1 MAYSICHVFAEPVR
15 KSLKS
20 ISIIQP
26 SIQKVQPMETHEK
39 IRLMRELNKW
49 SQEDMAEKLAMSAGG
64 YAKIERGET
73 QLNIPRLEQL
83 AAIFKVDMW
92 DLLRSGGSGL
102 VLQITEGD
110 NNDFTLYASGD
121 MSGKMELLKQELK
134 HCREMLEQKDK
145 EIELLRQLAASVQK

>member
-1 MAYSICHVFAEPVR
+1 
-15 KSLKS
+15 
-20 ISIIQP
+20 
-26 SIQKVQPMETHEK
+26 METHEK
-39 IRLMRELNKW
+39 IRLIRELNKW
-49 SQEDMAEKLAMSAGG
+49 SQEEMAEKLAMSSGG

-92 DLLRSGGSGL
+92 DLLKSGNSGM
-102 VLQITEGD
+102 VLQINEGD
-110 NNDFTLYASGD
+110 SGGDIALYASSD
-121 MSGKMELLKQELK
+121 IAMKLELLNQELK

>member
-1 MAYSICHVFAEPVR
+1 
-15 KSLKS
+15 
-20 ISIIQP
+20 
-26 SIQKVQPMETHEK
+26 METHEK
-39 IRLMRELNKW
+39 IRLIRELNKW
-49 SQEDMAEKLAMSAGG
+49 SQEEMAEKLAMSAGG

-92 DLLRSGGSGL
+92 DLLKSSNNGM
-102 VLQITEGD
+102 VLQINEGD
-110 NNDFTLYASGD
+110 SGGDIALYASSD
-121 MSGKMELLKQELK
+121 MAMKLELLKQELK

>member
-1 MAYSICHVFAEPVR
+1 
-15 KSLKS
+15 
-20 ISIIQP
+20 
-26 SIQKVQPMETHEK
+26 METHEK
-39 IRLMRELNKW
+39 IRLIRELNKW
-49 SQEDMAEKLAMSAGG
+49 SQEEMAEKLAMSAGG

-92 DLLRSGGSGL
+92 DLLKSGNSSRM
-102 VLQITEGD
+102 VLQINEGD
-110 NNDFTLYASGD
+110 SGGDIALYASSD
-121 MSGKMELLKQELK
+121 IAMKLELLNQELK

>member
-1 MAYSICHVFAEPVR
+1 
-15 KSLKS
+15 
-20 ISIIQP
+20 
-26 SIQKVQPMETHEK
+26 METHEK
-39 IRLMRELNKW
+39 IRLIRELNKW
-49 SQEDMAEKLAMSAGG
+49 SQEEMAEKLAMSAGE

-92 DLLRSGGSGL
+92 DLLKSGNNGM
-102 VLQITEGD
+102 VLQINEGD
-110 NNDFTLYASGD
+110 SGGDIALYASSD
-121 MSGKMELLKQELK
+121 MAMKLELLNQELK

>member
-1 MAYSICHVFAEPVR
+1 
-15 KSLKS
+15 
-20 ISIIQP
+20 
-26 SIQKVQPMETHEK
+26 METHEK
-39 IRLMRELNKW
+39 IRLIRELNKW
-49 SQEDMAEKLAMSAGG
+49 SQEEMAEKLAMSAGG

-92 DLLRSGGSGL
+92 DLLKSGNSSGM
-102 VLQITEGD
+102 VLQINEGD
-110 NNDFTLYASGD
+110 SGGDIALYASSD
-121 MSGKMELLKQELK
+121 MAMKLELLNQELK

>member
-1 MAYSICHVFAEPVR
+1 
-15 KSLKS
+15 
-20 ISIIQP
+20 
-26 SIQKVQPMETHEK
+26 METHEK

-92 DLLRSGGSGL
+92 DLLKAGSKGM
-102 VLQITEGD
+102 VLQIND
-110 NNDFTLYASGD
+110 VDSNNGEFAIYASSD
-121 MSGKMELLKQELK
+121 MTMKVELLKQELK

-145 EIELLRQLAASVQK
+145 EIELLRQLATSVQK

>member
-1 MAYSICHVFAEPVR
+1 
-15 KSLKS
+15 
-20 ISIIQP
+20 
-26 SIQKVQPMETHEK
+26 METHEK

-49 SQEDMAEKLAMSAGG
+49 SQEDMAEKLAMLAGG

-92 DLLRSGGSGL
+92 DLLKSGNNGM
-102 VLQITEGD
+102 VLQINEGD
-110 NNDFTLYASGD
+110 SGGDIALYASSD
-121 MSGKMELLKQELK
+121 MAMKLELLNQELK

>member
-1 MAYSICHVFAEPVR
+1 
-15 KSLKS
+15 
-20 ISIIQP
+20 
-26 SIQKVQPMETHEK
+26 METHEK
-39 IRLMRELNKW
+39 IRLIRELNKW
-49 SQEDMAEKLAMSAGG
+49 SQEEMAEKLAMSAGG

-92 DLLRSGGSGL
+92 DLLKSSNNGM
-102 VLQITEGD
+102 VLQINEGD
-110 NNDFTLYASGD
+110 RGGDIALYASSD
-121 MSGKMELLKQELK
+121 MAMKLELLNQELK

>member
-1 MAYSICHVFAEPVR
+1 
-15 KSLKS
+15 
-20 ISIIQP
+20 
-26 SIQKVQPMETHEK
+26 METHEK

-92 DLLRSGGSGL
+92 DLLKAGSKGM
-102 VLQITEGD
+102 VLQIND
-110 NNDFTLYASGD
+110 VDSNNGEFAIYASSD
-121 MSGKMELLKQELK
+121 MTMKVELLKQELK
-134 HCREMLEQKDK
+134 HCQEMLEQKDK

>member
-1 MAYSICHVFAEPVR
+1 
-15 KSLKS
+15 
-20 ISIIQP
+20 
-26 SIQKVQPMETHEK
+26 METHEK

-92 DLLRSGGSGL
+92 DLLKAGSKGM
-102 VLQITEGD
+102 VLQIND
-110 NNDFTLYASGD
+110 VDSNNGEFAIYASSD
-121 MSGKMELLKQELK
+121 MTMKVELLKQELK

>member
-1 MAYSICHVFAEPVR
+1 
-15 KSLKS
+15 
-20 ISIIQP
+20 
-26 SIQKVQPMETHEK
+26 METHEK
-39 IRLMRELNKW
+39 IRLIRELNKW
-49 SQEDMAEKLAMSAGG
+49 SQEEMAEKLAMYAGG

-92 DLLRSGGSGL
+92 DLLKSGNNGM
-102 VLQITEGD
+102 VLQINEGD
-110 NNDFTLYASGD
+110 SGGDIALYASSD
-121 MSGKMELLKQELK
+121 MAMKLELLNQELK